1 MRTRPHRTIQNEQRC
16 DEQVAEREHA
26 ACARPRRPFTT
37 GSPGAGV
44 PLSAEREHAD
54 EPSRALPCGSDAFP
68 THTELGLTFAT
79 SLSLSRVV
87 SLDFALRAKAVHVC
101 LWCLCF
107 GAAAGGVDGRAEPVG
122 ARPQPVLLRPWQQAA
137 QEDHA
142 HD

>member
-68 THTELGLTFAT
+68 THNVIARARYALPNRCLADDR
-79 SLSLSRVV
+79 SLSL
-87 SLDFALRAKAVHVC
+87 ALWA
-101 LWCLCF
+101 
-107 GAAAGGVDGRAEPVG
+107 
-122 ARPQPVLLRPWQQAA
+122 LLL
-137 QEDHA
+137 
-142 HD
+142 